1 MIAKRIRGASHI
13 RRKSRGFLKVLA
25 YLEQEHKLDSAWH
38 SPSLGS
44 VRFAGYHMQMVAR
57 LNARVKNP
65 MYHLALSWGIK
76 EKPTQE
82 QMEASVIEIVKAIG
96 FDPNVHQWIAI
107 AHKDAMHHHLHLVIN
122 RVSPIDFR
130 VTQTPFDYYKLNKT
144 VRALEERFE
153 WVQKPGVAERRLKMD
168 PELRQ
173 IEPSQIKEKVK
184 RGFGWSGR
192 PSFQEWVS
200 VAVGEEVYRY
210 VKGSGATWKGVHQ
223 ILGRHH
229 IRYTKTARGGVLY
242 DAFDRELRASGG
254 HLGRFATLPK
264 LEARLGPFVQFKAKI
279 DERKSYQTLVL
290 AKEPSLL
297 LNPLY
302 DEFMRETELARQR
315 EAVTRS
321 EAWRLQRESEQA
333 RRAAIKAKRKARNEE
348 IMQTVGVLRR
358 PLRFGSW
365 LTETLELDKLKAVT
379 HIEREAVRK
388 SLGARQRIPTFR
400 SWLSAEAKRGNDE
413 ALTLLA
419 DDRQR
424 RYVYKHFFER
434 VPELT
439 RFLESVNSKTHT
451 VEFAD
456 GRTAERAAES
466 LLTRR
471 GKRIQPN
478 ERDLLTLSGITDDSL
493 VASLGAIYV
502 AREEDN
508 SLSAVFRTKET
519 VNPDAVARALRQAG
533 AGPIIVGTLP
543 YPGFGHAVRV
553 APEMKIDFVGR
564 ARAYVAAHREVTRTI
579 GDLPSMTIAADVL
592 IAPAVPGAAQPRDI
606 KTTTPPPKAIRRWLR
621 PHETIT
627 GVVADVGD
635 VGPGVSAVR
644 TPSEIVLFRTSRAAI
659 PGQRLVVAG
668 DTNGLAATRPAL
680 QIDQSFP
687 GF

>member
-13 RRKSRGFLKVLA
+13 RRKSRGFMKLLA
-25 YLEQEHKLDSAWH
+25 YLEQEHKLDSAWT
-38 SPSLGS
+38 SPTIGS
-44 VRFAGYHMQMVAR
+44 VRFAGYHMQMVSR

-82 QMEASVIEIVKAIG
+82 QMETSVTEIVKAIG

-130 VTQTPFDYYKLNKT
+130 VTQTPFDYYKLSKT
-144 VRALEERFE
+144 VRGLEERFA

-210 VKGSGATWKGVHQ
+210 VKSSGASWKGVHE

-229 IRYTKTARGGVLY
+229 VRYTKTVRGAVLY
-242 DAFDRELRASGG
+242 DAFDREFRASGG

-264 LEARLGPFVQFKAKI
+264 LEARLGPFVHFDAKI
-279 DERKSYQTLVL
+279 DERRSYQTLVL
-290 AKEPSLL
+290 SKEPSLL

-302 DEFMRETELARQR
+302 DDFMRKTELARQR
-315 EAVTRS
+315 EALTRS
-321 EAWRLQRESEQA
+321 EAWRRQRESEQA

-348 IMQTVGVLRR
+348 IMQTVGILRR

-365 LTETLELDKLKAVT
+365 LTETLELDKLKGESRK
-379 HIEREAVRK
+379 EREAVRE
-388 SLGARQRIPTFR
+388 SLGERQRVPTFR
-400 SWLSAEAKRGNDE
+400 SWLSAEAKRGNAD
-413 ALTLLA
+413 ALSLLA

-424 RYVYKHFFER
+424 RYAYKHFFER

-439 RFLESVNSKTHT
+439 RFLSSVKSKTHT
-451 VEFAD
+451 VEFD
-456 GRTAERAAES
+456 NGRTIERAAES

-471 GKRIQPN
+471 GKRIRPN
-478 ERDLLTLSGITDDSL
+478 EPELLTLSGITDESI
-493 VASLGAIYV
+493 VTSLGAIYV

-508 SLSAVFRTKET
+508 SLSAVFRSKDP

-533 AGPIIVGTLP
+533 AGPITVGSLP

-553 APEMKIDFVGR
+553 APDMRIDFVAR
-564 ARAYVAAHREVTRTI
+564 ARSYVAARRELSRTVI
-579 GDLPSMTIAADVL
+579 DPDSITLPSDGSLTPTAPSMTRSSDVKN
-592 IAPAVPGAAQPRDI
+592 APVKPTVP
-606 KTTTPPPKAIRRWLR
+606 RRWLR
-621 PHETIT
+621 PHETLT
-627 GVVADVGD
+627 GIVADAGD
-635 VGPGVSAVR
+635 VGPGVSAIR
-644 TPSEIVLFRTSRAAI
+644 TPAEIVLFRTSRAAI

-668 DTNGLAATRPAL
+668 DTNGLAATRPAP